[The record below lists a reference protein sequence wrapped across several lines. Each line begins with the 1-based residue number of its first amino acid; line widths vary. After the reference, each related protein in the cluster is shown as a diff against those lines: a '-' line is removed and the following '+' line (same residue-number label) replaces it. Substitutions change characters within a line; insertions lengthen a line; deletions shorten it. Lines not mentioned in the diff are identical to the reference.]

1 MFVTMLTSPEML
13 PMVMHASE
21 SGDTFLL
28 KLMLYNHNLDAIFA
42 YAMQATNPEDE
53 TPTDVIRQF
62 IRVEMFSGIM
72 PNTANQ
78 VSAEPKNQIAA
89 NLMPLVFLKSAQT
102 EEEEEETLDQEGID
116 YIVNA
121 VKMDNVVKNLKP

>member
-1 MFVTMLTSPEML
+1 
-13 PMVMHASE
+13 
-21 SGDTFLL
+21 
-28 KLMLYNHNLDAIFA
+28 
-42 YAMQATNPEDE
+42 MQATNPEDE